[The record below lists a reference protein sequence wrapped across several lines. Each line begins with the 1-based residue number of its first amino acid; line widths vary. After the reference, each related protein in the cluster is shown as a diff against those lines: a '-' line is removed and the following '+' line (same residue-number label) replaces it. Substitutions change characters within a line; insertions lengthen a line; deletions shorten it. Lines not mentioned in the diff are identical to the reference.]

1 MPQARPLLLSR
12 RMPAIIIAATL
23 VAAISGC
30 STDGRELRLPR
41 ADQDESIITTTS
53 APEEAVSF
61 DVSSLPALDID
72 ELEISVPWSNDAAIP
87 AQFTCRGDES
97 SPDVTWFDVTPA
109 AIAMAIVFYEE
120 NVDRTVHWIVAN
132 LDPANAYL
140 ETNAVPLDAL
150 IGANDPI
157 LGPPFSGYRG
167 PCPEPGET
175 RSYTIEVHALSQY
188 LDLPP
193 ETPAQD
199 LITAIDLASLQMA
212 SATGS
217 FTG

>member
-1 MPQARPLLLSR
+1 MPPAHPILPPR
-12 RMPAIIIAATL
+12 RLAIVLFAVTL
-23 VAAISGC
+23 VAAISAC
-30 STDGRELRLPR
+30 SDDGRELRLPR
-41 ADQDESIITTTS
+41 ADQDESIITTTL
-53 APEEAVSF
+53 APEDAVTF
-61 DVSSLPALDID
+61 DVSSLPGLDND
-72 ELEISVPWSNDAAIP
+72 ELEISVPWSNDGEIP
-87 AQFTCRGDES
+87 VQFTCRGAEN

-109 AIAMAIVFYEE
+109 AVAMAVVFYEE
-120 NVDRTVHWIVAN
+120 NIERTVHWIVAN
-132 LDPANAYL
+132 LDPATAFI
-140 ETNAVPLDAL
+140 EANAVPLDAL

-157 LGPPFSGYRG
+157 LGPPISGYRG